1 MKFEK
6 GSFGTYIDLH
16 AQSGKNLS
24 GDTITSRGERDYGSL
39 L

>member
-1 MKFEK
+1 MKSEK
-6 GSFGTYIDLH
+6 GSFDTSIDLH
-16 AQSGKNLS
+16 AHPGKNLS